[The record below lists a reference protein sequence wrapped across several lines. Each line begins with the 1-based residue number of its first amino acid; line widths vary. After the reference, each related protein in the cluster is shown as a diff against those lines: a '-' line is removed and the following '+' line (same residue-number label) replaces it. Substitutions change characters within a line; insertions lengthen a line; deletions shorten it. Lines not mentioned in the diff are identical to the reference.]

1 MTHVIFGAGAIGTS
15 LAAQFTEAGI
25 DTILVARGAQLDHLR
40 AHPLDYQRP
49 DGTRQIRLAVTD
61 IASLRLKSDDIL
73 MLAVKGQDVE
83 DLTAQIAV
91 LPVAGGGIAADLPL
105 LTLQN
110 GIEAERIAARRFARL
125 YAAVI
130 RVPAIYTR
138 TGKVRVLAEPQF
150 ATIMLGC
157 FPSGRDA
164 VSARLA
170 ADFAR
175 ANALVEE
182 RDDIRRWKSEK
193 LAYNVRNVLELFS
206 GAPEDSAR
214 LGLALSAEA
223 EAVLTAAG
231 LGPARPEERRI
242 SQDGWQISRDA
253 ADPGGQSTWQSFT
266 RGARSEVD
274 YLNGEIVLQA
284 RLLGRAAPWNLA
296 AQRLAAEL
304 AAKGGQPGE
313 FALDRL
319 VSLAQT
325 AGADPL
331 PSPAVGG

>member
-25 DTILVARGAQLDHLR
+25 DTVLVARGAQLQHLR
-40 AHPLDYQRP
+40 DHGLQYQRP
-49 DGTRQIRLAVTD
+49 DGTRQIALAVTD
-61 IASLRLKSDDIL
+61 IDSLQLKPDDIL

-91 LPVAGGGIAADLPL
+91 LPVEGGGLAADLPL

-125 YAAVI
+125 YSAVV
-130 RVPAIYTR
+130 RVPAIYTQ

-164 VSARLA
+164 VTHRLA

-182 RDDIRRWKSEK
+182 RDDIRHWKSEK

-206 GAPEDSAR
+206 GASDDSAR
-214 LGLALSAEA
+214 VGLALSAEA
-223 EAVLTAAG
+223 VAVLTAAG
-231 LGPARPEERRI
+231 LAPARPEDRKV
-242 SQDGWQISRDA
+242 SQSGWKIMRDA
-253 ADPGGQSTWQSFT
+253 DDPGGQSTWQSFT

-284 RLLGRAAPWNLA
+284 RLLGLGAPWNLA

-304 AAKGGQPGE
+304 AAKGGKPGDI
-313 FALDRL
+313 ALERL
-319 VSLAQT
+319 ILLAQSSGAESLPAT
-325 AGADPL
+325 A
-331 PSPAVGG
+331 